1 MKIVAI
7 NKNTRWITLEGNA
20 PQHWTRCLINL
31 QAYYIID
38 TKRSNGLVMW
48 QLDRTP
54 HAKLGMPVD
63 AVTTPADSTYDFND
77 VLSIAADFD
86 LPVGHL
92 FGLPK

>member
-7 NKNTRWITLEGNA
+7 NNRTRWITLDGNA

-31 QAYYIID
+31 QAYSIVD
-38 TKRSNGLVMW
+38 TKRSNGRIMW

-54 HAKLGMPVD
+54 HATVGMSVNT
-63 AVTTPADSTYDFND
+63 VTTPAEPTYQHDA
-77 VLSIAADFD
+77 LSIAADYD

-92 FGLPK
+92 FGMGK